1 MANFPFSFSHDS
13 SHRTSSLP
21 CLEATEALSLFLSVS
36 LCPSFPIAQKRILR
50 VSYIAEQHPSQKR
63 AKHAKQPISEKKSKK
78 RSPKRGPETSS
89 TPWSAAP
96 PLWRL
101 YPLTSFR
108 ILLFR
113 SSPSPSLSIIFHL
126 PSHHLHT
133 LPIPSQSHRSHLS
146 VLFSCSVSIL
156 CVCTLT
162 WLELAR
168 ARQGNSSEPKP

>member
-1 MANFPFSFSHDS
+1 MDLQSLANFPFSLSHDS
-13 SHRTSSLP
+13 NHRPSSLYIP
-21 CLEATEALSLFLSVS
+21 SSPLMSRSNRGSLYFSLSFL
-36 LCPSFPIAQKRILR
+36 PISQKRILR

-113 SSPSPSLSIIFHL
+113 SSSSLSLSIIFHL

-146 VLFSCSVSIL
+146 VLFSCSVFIL
-156 CVCTLT
+156 CMHSH
-162 WLELAR
+162 LA
-168 ARQGNSSEPKP
+168 

>member
-1 MANFPFSFSHDS
+1 MSRSNRGS
-13 SHRTSSLP
+13 
-21 CLEATEALSLFLSVS
+21 LSVS

-89 TPWSAAP
+89 TSWSAAP

-113 SSPSPSLSIIFHL
+113 SSSSLSLSIIFHL

-133 LPIPSQSHRSHLS
+133 LPIPSQSNRSHLS
-146 VLFSCSVSIL
+146 AFLFRSLFSCSVFIL
-156 CVCTLT
+156 CMHSH
-162 WLELAR
+162 LA
-168 ARQGNSSEPKP
+168 

>member
-1 MANFPFSFSHDS
+1 MSRSNRGS
-13 SHRTSSLP
+13 
-21 CLEATEALSLFLSVS
+21 LSVS

-50 VSYIAEQHPSQKR
+50 VSYIAEQHPSRKR

-133 LPIPSQSHRSHLS
+133 LPIPSNLTGRIYPSYSLALYS
-146 VLFSCSVSIL
+146 YY
-156 CVCTLT
+156 VCTLT